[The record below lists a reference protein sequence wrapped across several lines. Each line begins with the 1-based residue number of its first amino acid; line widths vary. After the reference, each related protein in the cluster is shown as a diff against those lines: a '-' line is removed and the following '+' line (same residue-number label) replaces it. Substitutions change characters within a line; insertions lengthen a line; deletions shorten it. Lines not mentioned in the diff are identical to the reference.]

1 MPVPFAASSLGALPE
16 GPGCYLF
23 LDAASHVLYVGK
35 ARKLRDRVASYLQPR
50 EMRPVH
56 MLLPERV
63 ESVDWVVTDTE
74 TEALL
79 LENALIKRH
88 DPPLNVKLKDDS
100 LHFSLQ
106 VIPGEEWPR
115 LRVVRRRKGPPGALH
130 FGPYPSAQGARRLM
144 RELNGLFPLRSC
156 DDHALHNRSRPCIEH
171 EMKRCLAP
179 CVALCS
185 TDEYARVVADLV
197 GLLRGNDQGLL
208 EGIEARMHA
217 ASAVLEFERAADLR
231 DRLQA
236 LRAVLKSAAVS
247 VRGADD
253 VDALGVACSGGRA
266 ACCVLSI
273 RDGVLAG
280 SRHFEAA
287 TRADEEEVL
296 DALLQQHY
304 GESDRPPKR
313 VLVPAELADHA
324 AHAERLAALR
334 GAQVRVECPQR
345 GGPRRLTELA
355 RRNALSRLEGR
366 VETEARKSEI
376 LERLR
381 VLCGLRHLPRRIE
394 GFDISHLAGEN
405 VVGSCV
411 AFADGRPDPKR
422 YRSFRLREVQRNDD
436 FAAME
441 EVLRRRLERGRKDED
456 LPDLLLIDGGP
467 PQLARVFPLL
477 RAAGVTGTDVVALAK
492 ARADEPGARGRERIW
507 LPEAAEPLIPEPDD
521 PGLLLLMRVR
531 DEAHRR
537 ALRHNRALRRGRLGG
552 SALEAIPGVG
562 PGRAAALLRTFGS
575 IAELRRQDAVVVAR
589 TPGISVTLARRILEA
604 LSVMS

>member
-1 MPVPFAASSLGALPE
+1 MSVPFAASSLNALPE
-16 GPGCYLF
+16 CPGCYLF
-23 LDAASHVLYVGK
+23 VDAQGHVLYVGK
-35 ARKLRDRVASYLQPR
+35 ARKLRSRVASYLQPR
-50 EMRPVH
+50 EQRPVH
-56 MLLPERV
+56 LLLPERV
-63 ESVDWVVTDTE
+63 KTIDWVVTDTE
-74 TEALL
+74 TEALV

-130 FGPYPSAQGARRLM
+130 FGPYPSAQGARRLL

-185 TDEYARVVADLV
+185 REDYARVVEDLV
-197 GLLRGNDQGLL
+197 GLLRGHDRGLL
-208 EGIEARMHA
+208 AGVEERMHA
-217 ASAVLEFERAADLR
+217 AAAALEFERAADLR

-236 LRAVLKSAAVS
+236 LRAILKSAAVS
-247 VRGADD
+247 VRGEGDL
-253 VDALGVACSGGRA
+253 DALGVACSGGRA
-266 ACCVLSI
+266 ACSVLSM

-287 TRADEEEVL
+287 TKAGEEEVL
-296 DALLQQHY
+296 AALVQQHY
-304 GESDRPPKR
+304 SEAELPPKR
-313 VLVPAELADHA
+313 LLISCALPEPD
-324 AHAERLAALR
+324 AHAERLSGLR
-334 GAQVRVECPQR
+334 GVRVRIESPQK
-345 GGPRRLTELA
+345 GASLRLVDLA

-366 VETEARKSEI
+366 EQAETRKTEV

-381 VLCGLRHLPRRIE
+381 ALCGLRHLPRRIE
-394 GFDISHLAGEN
+394 GFDISHLAGEH
-405 VVGSCV
+405 VTGSCV
-411 AFADGRPDPKR
+411 AFADGRPAPKR
-422 YRSFRLREVQRNDD
+422 YRSFRLRGVQRNDD

-456 LPDLLLIDGGP
+456 LPDLILIDGGP
-467 PQLARVFPLL
+467 PQLARVLPLL
-477 RAAGVTGTDVVALAK
+477 RATGVTSTDVLALAK
-492 ARADEPGARGRERIW
+492 GRRDEVGPRSHERIW
-507 LPEAAEPLIPEPDD
+507 LPDAQQALIPEADD
-521 PGLLLLMRVR
+521 PALLLLMRVR

-562 PGRAAALLRTFGS
+562 PARAAALLRSFGS
-575 IAELRRQDAVVVAR
+575 IAGLRTQDVAVVAR
-589 TPGISVTLARRILEA
+589 TPGISKALARRILDA